1 MLNKSFE
8 EKSRNIEQMWVIP
21 LILVSKQEH
30 SEFFRTK
37 ESIAVQIDQYDRV
50 IAERKELI
58 NRLDQISSEE
68 QSGMNLPTI
77 LP

>member
-8 EKSRNIEQMWVIP
+8 EKSRNIEQMWVIQ